1 MTLENKEVIKDLNS
15 KLENKY
21 IELKRLKNL
30 NEDTDSLMDEIWNLS
45 KKKFVLSAMSKNSF
59 KKYDGLIFTVGFS
72 HEPIIL
78 NILVNNP
85 TGVFFIYT
93 KESEVTLNKIID
105 ETGLKF
111 IQCKREIMKKNSFEN
126 SIDLI
131 GLGLLYLNKEK
142 RIDISKIGLDITGGT
157 KIMSVACGIAALAL
171 GPDGPDILYIDHEKF
186 DIELRRPVPGTEV
199 YKTIQN
205 PLRITNKIFE
215 DKGLD
220 LNHTVI

>member
-93 KESEVTLNKIID
+93 
-105 ETGLKF
+105 
-111 IQCKREIMKKNSFEN
+111 Q
-126 SIDLI
+126 
-131 GLGLLYLNKEK
+131 YLRK
-142 RIDISKIGLDITGGT
+142 
-157 KIMSVACGIAALAL
+157 
-171 GPDGPDILYIDHEKF
+171 
-186 DIELRRPVPGTEV
+186 
-199 YKTIQN
+199 
-205 PLRITNKIFE
+205 
-215 DKGLD
+215 
-220 LNHTVI
+220 

>member
-1 MTLENKEVIKDLNS
+1 MTIENKEVIKDLNS

-21 IELKRLKNL
+21 IELKRLKKL

-45 KKKFVLSAMSKNSF
+45 KKKFVLNARSKNSF

-142 RIDISKIGLDITGGT
+142 RIDISKIGLDLLEGQR
-157 KIMSVACGIAALAL
+157 L
-171 GPDGPDILYIDHEKF
+171 
-186 DIELRRPVPGTEV
+186 
-199 YKTIQN
+199 
-205 PLRITNKIFE
+205 
-215 DKGLD
+215 
-220 LNHTVI
+220 